1 MKNLLAVI
9 ALLGSAAYAANVTDI
24 QVKALDGFGGDT
36 SSVLTRCQTKVG
48 SPYDEET
55 VSRDVNS
62 LKASK
67 EFQDI
72 SVEARRTAEGV
83 EVVFYVK
90 RKMRYQAPMVV
101 KGNSYFGESKIVKES
116 GLKDGALYGEGDF
129 AEAAAKV
136 RRVYQ
141 KKNFP
146 DAKVT
151 PVTEM
156 LANGD
161 ACTVTFM
168 IDEGERLKVREYVFD
183 GAEHA
188 DLAALREAVGDYP
201 WWNPVGWL
209 SDAPATRDQLA
220 QTVAKAQEYY
230 ANLGYLDAKVSV
242 PERVPVGEGLCDIVY
257 KVEEGPR
264 YTIGS
269 FAAEGLT
276 RYPAD
281 VVLARSELPE
291 VGSVAGAKVLEMP
304 DWAQQDRFPFLKSNF
319 NIVGMFVPDMA
330 ASDNLTQYRGYIT
343 MR

>member
-136 RRVYQ
+136 RRVSRRRTS
-141 KKNFP
+141 P
-146 DAKVT
+146 T
-151 PVTEM
+151 P
-156 LANGD
+156 
-161 ACTVTFM
+161 
-168 IDEGERLKVREYVFD
+168 R
-183 GAEHA
+183 
-188 DLAALREAVGDYP
+188 
-201 WWNPVGWL
+201 
-209 SDAPATRDQLA
+209 
-220 QTVAKAQEYY
+220 
-230 ANLGYLDAKVSV
+230 
-242 PERVPVGEGLCDIVY
+242 
-257 KVEEGPR
+257 
-264 YTIGS
+264 
-269 FAAEGLT
+269 
-276 RYPAD
+276 
-281 VVLARSELPE
+281 
-291 VGSVAGAKVLEMP
+291 
-304 DWAQQDRFPFLKSNF
+304 
-319 NIVGMFVPDMA
+319 
-330 ASDNLTQYRGYIT
+330 
-343 MR
+343 